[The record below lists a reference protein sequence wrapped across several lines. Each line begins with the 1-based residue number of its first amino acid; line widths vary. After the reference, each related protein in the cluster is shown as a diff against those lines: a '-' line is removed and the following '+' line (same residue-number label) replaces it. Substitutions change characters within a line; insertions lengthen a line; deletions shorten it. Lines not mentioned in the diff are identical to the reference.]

1 MIIDALTCNL
11 SPTSRI
17 VGMILAVERGPHT
30 FAKLK
35 AAANLASWELEQ
47 AIRELGNPDRRL
59 LVSKDLDAIE
69 LRDDVV
75 TPFTS
80 LLSSTAPPPKE
91 KHVHQR

>member
-11 SPTSRI
+11 SPTGRI

-35 AAANLASWELEQ
+35 AMANLASWELEQ
-47 AIRELGNPDRRL
+47 AIRELSNPELRL

-69 LRDDVV
+69 LRGDVA

-80 LLSSTAPPPKE
+80 LLSPTAPPPKE